1 MKKYI
6 QFILAV
12 AILVISYDALS
23 QEKVFDL
30 KDKYYNCGN
39 KNFRV
44 KFKLLKNNEQFIP
57 NFIIE
62 PITAVE
68 GSGYFPYGSTMY
80 GLILDNINSSCKII
94 FYNNL
99 KIDSI
104 SGIETY
110 DIVQSFEVI
119 KLDTLPI
126 PTITQVGNKLVS
138 NIEGPHRWYRGLPS
152 DNIFEDTP
160 NNEYIPKMQGVYYGA
175 MLNPDYECVS
185 AESKGLNYIINSV
198 EEDNFIPSNKYNI
211 NENTIT
217 FFEVGEIT
225 RDIELDSVE
234 LYNIFGEKIELTLSN
249 ISENNNSISMVFDS
263 QFSNLPNGM
272 YLILLRD
279 SNNFQKFTFIK

>member
-23 QEKVFDL
+23 QEKVFDW

-39 KNFRV
+39 KDFSIEFKILEGNVKKSNNF
-44 KFKLLKNNEQFIP
+44 LTIP
-57 NFIIE
+57 DSVISWAG
-62 PITAVE
+62 ITQ
-68 GSGYFPYGSTMY
+68 
-80 GLILDNINSSCKII
+80 
-94 FYNNL
+94 L
-99 KIDSI
+99 KINTYKILLTDLTSNVKVVYFDNYKVDTLNGNI
-104 SGIETY
+104 TY
-110 DIVQSFEVI
+110 DEIQSFEVI

-138 NIEGPHRWYRGLPS
+138 NIEGPHRWYRVLPS
-152 DNIFEDTP
+152 LNIFEDTP

-211 NENTIT
+211 IENTIT